1 VHSSRCYYGDISLT
15 TPLFFRRVC
24 TGSTVYAL
32 DMGCAVGGTAFE
44 LTRHFDQVLGVDFS
58 QAFVDAANFMKV
70 WPCVCVCVCVFVHSP
85 LNGRRHSLTVSPS
98 VPPSPQEKRSVNIS
112 IQTEGTLMQE
122 KQVFLPSGI
131 HPERARFM

>member
-70 WPCVCVCVCVFVHSP
+70 WPCVCVCVCVC
-85 LNGRRHSLTVSPS
+85 LCTRRSMGDVTLSLSLPRCL
-98 VPPSPQEKRSVNIS
+98 PHRRRSD
-112 IQTEGTLMQE
+112 
-122 KQVFLPSGI
+122 P
-131 HPERARFM
+131 